1 MTKNIFI
8 TVKFMAVNLIL
19 ILTMVFSCSCK
30 KNHDI
35 PEIKYQPYIS
45 EILSRPTESS
55 ITINLMADATSE
67 VFWEYG
73 MAPSTYTSVSD
84 TYIAEKDNPVV
95 IKLEN
100 LNANSKY
107 YYRTRYRVR
116 GSTDEF
122 FKGSEHTF
130 QTCRLAG
137 NVFKFAIEADPHLDN
152 NSDTAAFSLTL
163 RNISAASPDFII
175 DLGDTFMSE
184 KQTPPVIQA
193 VVTSRHLLLRS
204 YFDRICNSVPLYLV
218 LGNHEGE
225 LGWRY
230 DGTAQSVAAM
240 SSNSRKKY
248 FCNPIPDSF
257 YSGNS
262 TSEPIVGLRQ
272 NYYAWE
278 WGNALFVVLDP
289 FWYSTIKSDW
299 GFTLGKEQYDWFKN
313 VVSSSTAKFKFVFS
327 HNLVGGNGTDMRGGT
342 EFVDLY
348 EMGGYN
354 LDGTWGFDTYRPGWS
369 KPIHTIM
376 KENNITV
383 FFHGHD
389 HFYGKQE
396 KDGIIYQEVPQ
407 PSNRSITNISAAA
420 YGYTDGLLLP
430 GRGYVLVTVSG
441 QDVKIEYIGTFLPA
455 EENASRKNAIVID
468 SYTVYR

>member
-1 MTKNIFI
+1 MLFLLLLPYSCRKI
-8 TVKFMAVNLIL
+8 TEN
-19 ILTMVFSCSCK
+19 
-30 KNHDI
+30 
-35 PEIKYQPYIS
+35 PETTDKPKIS
-45 EILSRPTESS
+45 EILSRLTGSS
-55 ITINLMADATSE
+55 VTINFLSDMNSE
-67 VFWEYG
+67 VYWEYG
-73 MAPSTYTSVSD
+73 TASGSYPLKTEVSSTTQ
-84 TYIAEKDNPVV
+84 DNPIEVV
-95 IKLEN
+95 LQN
-100 LNANSKY
+100 LTSGTKY
-107 YYRTRYRVR
+107 YYRTRYRA
-116 GSTDEF
+116 
-122 FKGSEHTF
+122 KGSSGIFNTGSEYSF
-130 QTCRLAG
+130 QTWRPVG
-137 NVFKFAIEADPHLDN
+137 TSFKFAIEADPHLDT
-152 NSDTAAFSLTL
+152 NSDTAAYALTL
-163 RNISAASPDFII
+163 KNIAAANPDFLI

-184 KQTPPVIQA
+184 KQTPPVTQA
-193 VVTSRHLLLRS
+193 VITFRHILLRS
-204 YFDRICNSVPLYLV
+204 YFDRICHSIPLYLV

-230 DGTAQSVAAM
+230 DGTVQSVAAM
-240 SSNSRKKY
+240 AANTRKKY
-248 FCNPIPDSF
+248 FSNPVPDSF

-278 WGNALFVVLDP
+278 WGDALFVVLDP
-289 FWYSTIKSDW
+289 FWYSAVKSDW

-354 LDGTWGFDTYRPGWS
+354 LDGTWGLDTYRPGWGM
-369 KPIHTIM
+369 PIHTIM
-376 KENNITV
+376 KENNVTA

-407 PSNRSITNISAAA
+407 PSNKSITNISASA
-420 YGYTDGLLLP
+420 YGYVDGLLLP

-441 QDVKIEYIGTFLPA
+441 QDVKIEYIGTFLPG
-455 EENASRKNAIVID
+455 EENASRKNATVID
-468 SYTVYR
+468 SYTIYK

>member
-1 MTKNIFI
+1 
-8 TVKFMAVNLIL
+8 
-19 ILTMVFSCSCK
+19 MV
-30 KNHDI
+30 DT
-35 PEIKYQPYIS
+35 IS
-45 EILSRPTESS
+45 E
-55 ITINLMADATSE
+55 
-67 VFWEYG
+67 VYWEYG
-73 MAPSTYTSVSD
+73 KVPQTYTSVSE
-84 TYIAEKDNPVV
+84 TFIAEKDNPAV
-95 IKLEN
+95 IRLEN
-100 LNANSKY
+100 LTANSEY
-107 YYRTRYRVR
+107 YYRIKYRVS

-122 FKGSEHTF
+122 FTGSEHTF
-130 QTCRLAG
+130 QTCRPAG
-137 NVFKFAIEADPHLDN
+137 SAFKFAMEADPHLDA
-152 NSDTAAFSLTL
+152 NSDTAAYALTL
-163 RNISAASPDFII
+163 KNIEGADPDFLI

-184 KQTPPVIQA
+184 KQTPPVTQS
-193 VVTSRHLLLRS
+193 VVTFRHLLMRS
-204 YFDRICNSVPLYLV
+204 YFDRICHSIPLYLV

-230 DGTAQSVAAM
+230 DGTEQSVAAM
-240 SSNSRKKY
+240 ASNTRTKY
-248 FCNPIPDSF
+248 FSNPIPDSF

-278 WGNALFVVLDP
+278 WGDALFVVLDP
-289 FWYSTIKSDW
+289 FWYSAVKSDW

-354 LDGTWGFDTYRPGWS
+354 LDGSWGFDTYRPGWG

-376 KENNITV
+376 KENNVTA

-407 PSNRSITNISAAA
+407 PSNRSLTNISASA
-420 YGYTDGLLLP
+420 YGYVDGLLLP
-430 GRGYVLVTVSG
+430 GRGYLLVTVSG
-441 QDVKIEYIGTFLPA
+441 QDVRIEYIGTFLPS
-455 EENASRKNAIVID
+455 EESASGKNATVID
-468 SYTVYR
+468 SYTIYK